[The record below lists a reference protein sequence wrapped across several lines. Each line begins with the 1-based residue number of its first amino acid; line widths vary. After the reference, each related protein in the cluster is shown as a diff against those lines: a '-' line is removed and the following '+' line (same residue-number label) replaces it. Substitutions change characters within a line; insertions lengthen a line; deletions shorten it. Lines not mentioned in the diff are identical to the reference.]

1 MKKIKTYPSHLE
13 IITSVFIPYKD
24 FDLEDFLDAPTVTNP
39 RHYEC
44 LAPVCIEALKM
55 RMDACIQ
62 MLERHRKDIISV
74 NEDAVEF
81 KKDNGSIHRF
91 HIRSYNLMEQTIT
104 NFQNGDLSLNRD
116 TAYQLV
122 KALYWIPEKLKA
134 ERKGVGFELFISFVL
149 SHLR

>member
-1 MKKIKTYPSHLE
+1 MP
-13 IITSVFIPYKD
+13 
-24 FDLEDFLDAPTVTNP
+24 PTVTTQDIMNAW
-39 RHYEC
+39 
-44 LAPVCIEALKM
+44 APVCIEALKM

>member
-1 MKKIKTYPSHLE
+1 MCPNART
-13 IITSVFIPYKD
+13 
-24 FDLEDFLDAPTVTNP
+24 
-39 RHYEC
+39 
-44 LAPVCIEALKM
+44 
-55 RMDACIQ
+55 
-62 MLERHRKDIISV
+62 HRKDIISV

-122 KALYWIPEKLKA
+122 KALLDS
-134 ERKGVGFELFISFVL
+134 RKTKS
-149 SHLR
+149 

>member
-1 MKKIKTYPSHLE
+1 MKKIKTYSNRLE

-24 FDLEDFLDAPTVTNP
+24 SLDIPTVTIQDIMNAW
-39 RHYEC
+39 
-44 LAPVCIEALKM
+44 APVCIEALKM
-55 RMDACIQ
+55 RMDACVQ
-62 MLERHRKDIISV
+62 MLEHHRKDIISV

-81 KKDNGSIHRF
+81 KQDNGSIHRF
-91 HIRSYNLMEQTIT
+91 DIHSYNLMEQTIT

-134 ERKGVGFELFISFVL
+134 EQKGIGFELFISFVL

>member
-1 MKKIKTYPSHLE
+1 MKKIKTYPNHLE

-24 FDLEDFLDAPTVTNP
+24 FDLEDFLDVPTVTIQDIMNAW
-39 RHYEC
+39 
-44 LAPVCIEALKM
+44 APVCIEALKM
-55 RMDACIQ
+55 RMDACVQ

-81 KKDNGSIHRF
+81 KKDNGSTHRF
-91 HIRSYNLMEQTIT
+91 HIRSYNLIEQTIT

-134 ERKGVGFELFISFVL
+134 VGFELFISFVL

>member
-1 MKKIKTYPSHLE
+1 MKKIKTYPNHLE

-24 FDLEDFLDAPTVTNP
+24 FDLEDVPTVTIQDIMN
-39 RHYEC
+39 
-44 LAPVCIEALKM
+44 ACIEA
-55 RMDACIQ
+55 CVQ
-62 MLERHRKDIISV
+62 MLEHHRKDIISV

-116 TAYQLV
+116 TACKGSL
-122 KALYWIPEKLKA
+122 LDS
-134 ERKGVGFELFISFVL
+134 RKTKS
-149 SHLR
+149 

>member
-1 MKKIKTYPSHLE
+1 
-13 IITSVFIPYKD
+13 
-24 FDLEDFLDAPTVTNP
+24 
-39 RHYEC
+39 
-44 LAPVCIEALKM
+44 
-55 RMDACIQ
+55 MDACVQ
-62 MLERHRKDIISV
+62 MLEHHRKDIISV

-122 KALYWIPEKLKA
+122 KALYWIPEN
-134 ERKGVGFELFISFVL
+134 
-149 SHLR
+149 

>member
-1 MKKIKTYPSHLE
+1 MKKIKTYPNHLE

-24 FDLEDFLDAPTVTNP
+24 FDLEDFLDAPTTQDIMNAW
-39 RHYEC
+39 
-44 LAPVCIEALKM
+44 APICIEALKM

>member
-1 MKKIKTYPSHLE
+1 MKKIKTYPNHLE

-24 FDLEDFLDAPTVTNP
+24 FDLEDFLDVPTVTIQDIMNAW
-39 RHYEC
+39 
-44 LAPVCIEALKM
+44 APVCIEALKM
-55 RMDACIQ
+55 RMDACVQ
-62 MLERHRKDIISV
+62 MLERHRKDVISV

-91 HIRSYNLMEQTIT
+91 RIRSYNLMEQTIT

>member
-1 MKKIKTYPSHLE
+1 MKKIKTYPNHLE

-24 FDLEDFLDAPTVTNP
+24 FDLEDFLDVPTVTIQDIMNAW
-39 RHYEC
+39 
-44 LAPVCIEALKM
+44 APVCIEALKM
-55 RMDACIQ
+55 RMDACVQ
-62 MLERHRKDIISV
+62 MLERKDIISV

-134 ERKGVGFELFISFVL
+134 EGVGFELFISFVL

>member
-1 MKKIKTYPSHLE
+1 MKKIKTYPNHLE

-24 FDLEDFLDAPTVTNP
+24 FDVEDFLDVPTVTIQDIMNAW
-39 RHYEC
+39 
-44 LAPVCIEALKM
+44 APVCIEALKM
-55 RMDACIQ
+55 RMDACVQ

>member
-1 MKKIKTYPSHLE
+1 MKKIKTYPNHLE

-24 FDLEDFLDAPTVTNP
+24 FDLEDVPTVTIQDIMNAW
-39 RHYEC
+39 
-44 LAPVCIEALKM
+44 APVCIEALKM
-55 RMDACIQ
+55 RMDACVQ

-91 HIRSYNLMEQTIT
+91 NISSYNLMEQTIT

>member
-1 MKKIKTYPSHLE
+1 MKKIKTYPNHLE

-24 FDLEDFLDAPTVTNP
+24 FDVPTVTIQDIMNAW
-39 RHYEC
+39 
-44 LAPVCIEALKM
+44 APVCIEALKM
-55 RMDACIQ
+55 RMDACVQ

>member
-1 MKKIKTYPSHLE
+1 MSQPLQDIMN
-13 IITSVFIPYKD
+13 
-24 FDLEDFLDAPTVTNP
+24 AW
-39 RHYEC
+39 
-44 LAPVCIEALKM
+44 APVCIE
-55 RMDACIQ
+55 MDACVQ
-62 MLERHRKDIISV
+62 MLEHHRKDIISV

-116 TAYQLV
+116 

-134 ERKGVGFELFISFVL
+134 ERKGVGFEHPL
-149 SHLR
+149 SSPMT

>member
-1 MKKIKTYPSHLE
+1 MKKIKTYPNHLE

-24 FDLEDFLDAPTVTNP
+24 FDLEDFPTVTIQDIMNAW
-39 RHYEC
+39 
-44 LAPVCIEALKM
+44 APVCIEALKM
-55 RMDACIQ
+55 RMDACVQ